1 MERKIKVHFGS
12 GYHKLD
18 NWINVDLNRS
28 CNPDLVA
35 DLTKPFPF
43 KSNSVDYIHSEDF
56 LDQIELADAYVFFQ
70 ESYRI
75 LKNNGVMRILTPN
88 LYEFAK
94 RYLKGDKELIE
105 LWNREVGIPLRTGTH
120 CEVFN
125 LGVRLLGHRF
135 LYDEQ
140 TLTHVLVACGFRPEK
155 VEYQSSDE
163 KELCGLDIRSPQTA
177 ISLYYDCY
185 KRKGINRNNSSRL
198 LHLISWLKKI
208 FKW

>member
-1 MERKIKVHFGS
+1 MGC
-12 GYHKLD
+12 GYQRMPG
-18 NWINVDLNRS
+18 WINVDINRS
-28 CNPDLVA
+28 CKPDLVA
-35 DLTKPFPF
+35 DLTKPFPI

-56 LDQIELADAYVFFQ
+56 LDQIELADAYVFLQ

-75 LKNNGVMRILTPN
+75 LKNNGAMRILTPN

-135 LYDEQ
+135 LYDGP
-140 TLTHVLVACGFRPEK
+140 TLTQILREFGFGPER
-155 VEYQSSDE
+155 VSYQSS
-163 KELCGLDIRSPQTA
+163 KEVELRGLDIRSPHTG

-185 KRKGINRNNSSRL
+185 KREGINRNNSPRL

>member
-1 MERKIKVHFGS
+1 MEKKV
-12 GYHKLD
+12 KLHMGCGHQRLAG
-18 NWINVDLNRS
+18 WINVDSNRS
-28 CNPDLVA
+28 CKPDLVA
-35 DLTKPFPF
+35 DLAKPFPF

-70 ESYRI
+70 ESHRI
-75 LKNNGVMRILTPN
+75 LKDNGVMRILTPN

-94 RYLKGDKELIE
+94 RYFKSDKGLIK

-125 LGVRLLGHRF
+125 LGMRLLGHRF

-140 TLTHVLVACGFRPEK
+140 TLTHVLMECGFRPKK
-155 VEYQSSDE
+155 VKYQSSDE
-163 KELCGLDIRSPQTA
+163 KELCGLDVRSPQTA

-185 KRKGINRNNSSRL
+185 KRKWNNSSRL
-198 LHLISWLKKI
+198 WDLISRLKKKL
-208 FKW
+208 KWQ